1 MNIIIIKSI
10 YQKNNGRN
18 KKDTEIFKESV
29 KKSGNE
35 FNIIKIRFSEV
46 LDFIKD
52 KQFWNKFITKIIEK
66 NDLNDKINSKN

>member
-1 MNIIIIKSI
+1 MKIIIIKSI

-66 NDLNDKINSKN
+66 NDLNDKIN

>member
-66 NDLNDKINSKN
+66 NDLNDKIN